1 MYDVGKLTHIINID
15 LSENVIKQMTLKNK
29 KRTDMIF
36 LKMDMLNMTF
46 DNSEFDVVVD
56 KGTLDALMSDESEKV
71 FSDAD
76 RFFNEI
82 DRVLKP
88 GGRYMCISLAQ
99 DHILNKLVSVFKE
112 KGWIIRVHRID
123 EHDLDFHLP
132 VFVFVCTKMKVRL
145 PTAIIELKLE
155 YSQEKFTRVDSV
167 DETQS
172 KIKEYQNY
180 GLTKFYISNKSV
192 DAQDEVFVH
201 LFDGVETKYP
211 RYTIYILDSPE
222 TSGRSKMNGVF
233 AAFVVP
239 IGKELE
245 WHFGTRLG
253 RQELV
258 AQAQYQRLI
267 IVYLNR
273 AHTYANLD
281 SILAELSPKII
292 ELAPKGLP
300 ANYKVRFF

>member
-123 EHDLDFHLP
+123 EHDLDLEIELLGHGIYLP
-132 VFVFVCTKMKVRL
+132 VQQPEVLLLVEHGNEQRQFHGKDLSR
-145 PTAIIELKLE
+145 
-155 YSQEKFTRVDSV
+155 
-167 DETQS
+167 
-172 KIKEYQNY
+172 
-180 GLTKFYISNKSV
+180 G
-192 DAQDEVFVH
+192 DA
-201 LFDGVETKYP
+201 DG
-211 RYTIYILDSPE
+211 S
-222 TSGRSKMNGVF
+222 S
-233 AAFVVP
+233 AA
-239 IGKELE
+239 
-245 WHFGTRLG
+245 
-253 RQELV
+253 
-258 AQAQYQRLI
+258 
-267 IVYLNR
+267 
-273 AHTYANLD
+273 
-281 SILAELSPKII
+281 
-292 ELAPKGLP
+292 
-300 ANYKVRFF
+300 